1 MEPVMSCHKSNS
13 TLQSKAQPYVER
25 NEQTFIKVVS
35 VDGRRHLKNSKEAK
49 KNSLKA
55 RAGGSER
62 LRNGEKVVGTS
73 EVEYV
78 DDFRPTTPGHSPGV
92 GHSVHN

>member
-1 MEPVMSCHKSNS
+1 MAKIRMACAWGFFLLVLILC
-13 TLQSKAQPYVER
+13 
-25 NEQTFIKVVS
+25 NEVVS
-35 VDGRRHLKNSKEAK
+35 VDGRRHLKRSNEAK

-73 EVEYV
+73 KVEYV